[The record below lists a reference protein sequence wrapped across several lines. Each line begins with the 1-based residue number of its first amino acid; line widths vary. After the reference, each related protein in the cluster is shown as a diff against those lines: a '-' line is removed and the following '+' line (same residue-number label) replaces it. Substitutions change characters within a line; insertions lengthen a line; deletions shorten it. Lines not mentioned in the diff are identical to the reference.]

1 METVRRRHE
10 LPHSCLGD
18 GTALVANAFDGEFVK
33 ERRNPPPSPK
43 IRDQNPRWRLL
54 RRRSTTPTTCCKRLR
69 KRFPLDAEHR
79 DGPIRGVAGSPLP
92 EPAPNPV
99 ASCSF
104 EVSARRTAHRPC
116 AWGIIDGLRSYR
128 GKTINSA
135 GAQIQI
141 RNSESKTAIS
151 DKNFLAVREDAA
163 AAAARG
169 IPARGPLPR
178 TPPARSARFIA
189 RCRDVIRPHVLRS
202 RTWGPRRP
210 TRN

>member
-1 METVRRRHE
+1 MAPFATP
-10 LPHSCLGD
+10 LD
-18 GTALVANAFDGEFVK
+18 DAD
-33 ERRNPPPSPK
+33 
-43 IRDQNPRWRLL
+43 DLL
-54 RRRSTTPTTCCKRLR
+54 QAPR

-92 EPAPNPV
+92 KPASNPV
-99 ASCSF
+99 AFRSF

-169 IPARGPLPR
+169 IPVRGPLPN
-178 TPPARSARFIA
+178 PAGP
-189 RCRDVIRPHVLRS
+189 IRAFHCSLP
-202 RTWGPRRP
+202 
-210 TRN
+210 